1 MRHLGSLVLCLVV
14 GGIFYVLA
22 GISGSK
28 WVEAESTSGAD
39 RYGAFAISL
48 AAALVAGG
56 LYGLLVL
63 ARLSPIGTVLAGL
76 LFLGIGLW
84 SFFSLS
90 SFTDVVPHDILGV
103 KNAGLGAAGP
113 LSLLVAMPLL
123 LTLFSPRRWRRWGS
137 APAAVAPA
145 PGYTPPPVAPNS
157 YQSPSAP
164 SGYQSPSAPS
174 YGSPSYG
181 SPSYS
186 SSAYNS
192 PVSPAFGGSP
202 EPAAPSYTP
211 PGSPAGIPPLP
222 PPPSP
227 YPGGDDPEATRRL

>member
-14 GGIFYVLA
+14 GAIVYVLA

-28 WVEAESTSGAD
+28 WVEAESTSGGD
-39 RYGAFAISL
+39 RYGAFALSL
-48 AAALVAGG
+48 TAALVAGG

-63 ARLSPIGTVLAGL
+63 ARLSPIGTVFTGL
-76 LFLGIGLW
+76 IFLTIGLW

-90 SFTDVVPHDILGV
+90 SFTDVIPNDILGV

-113 LSLLVAMPLL
+113 LSLIIAMPLL
-123 LTLFSPRRWRRWGS
+123 LTVFSPRRWRRWGN

-145 PGYTPPPVAPNS
+145 PGYTPPPIAPNNF
-157 YQSPSAP
+157 QTPTAP
-164 SGYQSPSAPS
+164 GGYQTPQPSSNYQTPAAPS

-181 SPSYS
+181 SPTYS

-192 PVSPAFGGSP
+192 PVSPAFGGTP
-202 EPAAPSYTP
+202 EPA
-211 PGSPAGIPPLP
+211 GGMPPLP
-222 PPPSP
+222 PPPAP
-227 YPGGDDPEATRRL
+227 YAGGDDPEATRRL